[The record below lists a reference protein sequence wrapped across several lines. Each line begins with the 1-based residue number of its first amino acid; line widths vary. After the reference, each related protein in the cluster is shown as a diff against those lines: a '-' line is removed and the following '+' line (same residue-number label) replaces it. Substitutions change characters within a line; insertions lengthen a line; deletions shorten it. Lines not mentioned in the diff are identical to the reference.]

1 MAERRRVL
9 FVCAHNGGPSR
20 MAAAYMD
27 HMAGERYEALSAGPE
42 PVDRPHPEAVASMAE
57 AGIVLG
63 DEPGTLLTPDLAAS
77 AHRVIG
83 MGCAVEAACPALTV
97 PLEDWGI
104 PEPMGRPPAEVRV
117 IRDTIRRLVERL
129 VARLDA
135 EAAVR

>member
-1 MAERRRVL
+1 
-9 FVCAHNGGPSR
+9 

-27 HMAGERYEALSAGPE
+27 QMAGERYEALSAGTE
-42 PVDRPHPEAVASMAE
+42 PADRPHPEAVASMAE

-63 DEPGTLLTPDLAAS
+63 DEPGTLLTPKLAAS

-83 MGCAVEAACPALTV
+83 MGCAVDEACPALAV
-97 PLEDWGI
+97 PLENWGI
-104 PEPMGRPPAEVRV
+104 PDPVGRPPVEVQV